1 MQDTL
6 LYILGVLIIAIGI
19 ALSIA
24 LHEVGHLLPAKLFRV
39 KVTEFMIGFGP
50 KIFSR
55 KRGETEYGVRLLPFG
70 GFVRMIGMYPPK
82 AAGEA
87 ARDGGTGFLNSVTQD
102 AREASAETI
111 GDGEDYRTFYRLATW
126 KKITV
131 MLGGPLVNLLLGVLL
146 YAVLLTGIGVTG
158 QSTTIGSVS
167 ECLVAADSEQTECD
181 AAATSAP
188 AAAAGLL
195 PGDRILS
202 VDGEKITTWE
212 QFRDTVSKN
221 AETEL
226 SVTVA
231 RGEDQLQLRLTPAA
245 NSRYVT
251 DEMGRVVKD
260 SSGKAQI
267 ETVGMI
273 GATAATELQ
282 TQPITEVPR
291 YVGENIK
298 QVTGVILNLPQ
309 RLIDVWNAAFGAEER
324 DPNGP
329 ISVVGVGRIAG
340 EIATLDTVPVIAKVQ
355 SMVALLAGLN
365 IALFVFNLIP
375 LMPLDGGHIAGALY
389 EKGKRSLAKLLGRAD
404 PGPIDTARMVPV
416 TLLVVAVL
424 GAMSLLLIYAD
435 LVKPVTLG

>member
-1 MQDTL
+1 
-6 LYILGVLIIAIGI
+6 
-19 ALSIA
+19 
-24 LHEVGHLLPAKLFRV
+24 
-39 KVTEFMIGFGP
+39 
-50 KIFSR
+50 
-55 KRGETEYGVRLLPFG
+55 
-70 GFVRMIGMYPPK
+70 MY
-82 AAGEA
+82 
-87 ARDGGTGFLNSVTQD
+87 
-102 AREASAETI
+102 
-111 GDGEDYRTFYRLATW
+111 
-126 KKITV
+126 
-131 MLGGPLVNLLLGVLL
+131 
-146 YAVLLTGIGVTG
+146 
-158 QSTTIGSVS
+158 
-167 ECLVAADSEQTECD
+167 
-181 AAATSAP
+181 
-188 AAAAGLL
+188 
-195 PGDRILS
+195 
-202 VDGEKITTWE
+202 
-212 QFRDTVSKN
+212 
-221 AETEL
+221 
-226 SVTVA
+226 
-231 RGEDQLQLRLTPAA
+231 
-245 NSRYVT
+245 
-251 DEMGRVVKD
+251 EMSRVVKD

-389 EKGKRSLAKLLGRAD
+389 EKVKRSLAKLLGRAD